1 MNKKN
6 YIVRVLVGDGKPG
19 LLPFT
24 WYLSAEDRDD
34 AIAQVRRRTRARGN
48 VVKHIDFARQAQ
60 APAR

>member
-24 WYLSAEDRDD
+24 WHLTAEDRDD
-34 AIAQVRRRTRARGN
+34 AISQVRQRTRIRGM
-48 VVKHIDFARQAQ
+48 VVKHIDSARQVQ